1 MKAIILAAGVGNR
14 LGADGK
20 KHPKCLLAFDGKTL
34 LQRHI
39 EHLEAL
45 GVNDIVIGVGYQADV
60 IKEHLEEIA
69 PRASVRTVYNPDFTR
84 GSVISLWTLREELD
98 CGADVLVMDADVLYH
113 RDILKALVDTQ
124 VTNCFLLD
132 QDFEAGDEPVKLCV
146 QGGLLVEFRKQL
158 AADLVYEYA
167 GESVGFFRFSPA
179 VAQRLARR
187 TEHYQANESL
197 HDEHYEEAIRDLLLE
212 TPADFGFA
220 DITGTPW
227 LEIDFPED
235 VRRAEQDILP
245 QIQGSI

>member
-39 EHLEAL
+39 EHLQ
-45 GVNDIVIGVGYQADV
+45 GVGIEEIVIGVGYQAELV
-60 IKEHLEEIA
+60 SAHLREIE
-69 PRASVRTVYNPDFTR
+69 ASATIRTVLNPDFTR
-84 GSVISLWTLREELD
+84 GSVISLWCLRSELD

-113 RDILKALVDTQ
+113 RDILRALVDTS
-124 VTNCFLLD
+124 VANCFLLD
-132 QDFEAGDEPVKLCV
+132 QSFEAGDEPVKLCV
-146 QGGLLVEFRKQL
+146 RDGLLVEFRKQL
-158 AADLVYEYA
+158 SPDLAYEYA
-167 GESVGFFRFSPA
+167 GESVGFFRFNAPI
-179 VAQRLARR
+179 AQRLARR
-187 TEHYQANESL
+187 TEHYQARDAL

-212 TPADFGFA
+212 SPGDFGFE

-235 VRRAEQDILP
+235 VLRAREQILP
-245 QIQGSI
+245 NI